1 MKISRKI
8 LIYKTF
14 LSVFLFLIEKKYI
27 YQRHSFIFPIIFT
40 IIILYLFHKYIEN
53 ITLSAEDYFET
64 SNDILRE
71 IIFKH

>member
-14 LSVFLFLIEKKYI
+14 LSVFLFLIEKNI
-27 YQRHSFIFPIIFT
+27 YQKHSFIFPIIFT

-53 ITLSAEDYFET
+53 ITLSVKDYFET
-64 SNDILRE
+64 SNDILRG